1 MHVNFK
7 KFFIITLLLNIL
19 ISSIYFFFFS
29 GKIYH
34 YKFVMDRVQGK
45 QLLEAYKNFS
55 QIKNLIND
63 SKNINQKSEVIN
75 WQKLQNISDSL
86 MARIIRFTKTNQ
98 NYKYEYQD
106 AENLDD
112 IEFKKLSKI
121 ISNVHL
127 EGAYFLNPELI
138 NKVTINLY
146 VEKLHEK
153 EIFLKYLNFVIDQ
166 EINKFL
172 TSETSFNDVTTEQSF
187 KFRELKSKINYF
199 LEYLI
204 YYSNISS
211 DINKDIKDFY
221 KKLDCIIYEDRN
233 FCNLS
238 INDEKIIINF
248 AERLNSLL
256 SKKEFINS
264 KDVHFIKLY
273 DDFIFS
279 SNLSSKKEFNF
290 KNELLLVSFL
300 ASKDIERV
308 KLKKIFLDNIK
319 LVERNINYLEY
330 LSFLIYSL
338 IFSIVITIIFK
349 SFNSRSND

>member
-55 QIKNLIND
+55 QIKNLIIE
-63 SKNINQKSEVIN
+63 SKNANQTSEVIN
-75 WQKLQNISDSL
+75 LQKLQSISDSL

-98 NYKYEYQD
+98 NYKYEYQVVK
-106 AENLDD
+106 NLDHK
-112 IEFKKLSKI
+112 EFKKLSKI

-138 NKVTINLY
+138 NKVSINLY
-146 VEKLHEK
+146 VEKLYEK

-172 TSETSFNDVTTEQSF
+172 ATEYSFNDVTTVESF
-187 KFRELKSKINYF
+187 KFREFKSKINYF

-221 KKLDCIIYEDRN
+221 KKLDCITYEGRN
-233 FCNLS
+233 FCNLT
-238 INDEKIIINF
+238 INDEKIILNF

-256 SKKEFINS
+256 SNKEFINS
-264 KDVHFIKLY
+264 KDAHFIKLY
-273 DDFIFS
+273 DDFILS
-279 SNLSSKKEFNF
+279 SNFFSKKQLNS
-290 KNELLLVSFL
+290 KNELLLYSFL
-300 ASKDIERV
+300 TSNNIDRV
-308 KLKKIFLDNIK
+308 KLNKVFFDNIK

-349 SFNSRSND
+349 SFNPRSPD